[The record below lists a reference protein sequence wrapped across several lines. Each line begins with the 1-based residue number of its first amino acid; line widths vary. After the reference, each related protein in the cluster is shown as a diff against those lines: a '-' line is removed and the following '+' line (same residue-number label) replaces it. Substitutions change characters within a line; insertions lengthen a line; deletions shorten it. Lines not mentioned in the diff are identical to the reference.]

1 MEEENRRFSWI
12 NFFIKGII
20 IIIFVL
26 FTVWLL
32 SLSNKDINKSL
43 DVLTDNIF
51 AENIDRM
58 KDVGQSYFTIERLP
72 EKVGEVKTLSLAKM
86 YDEKLILELKDKY
99 GNACSA
105 SNSYVSIEKLENEYH
120 MKVYLEC
127 GEESDYIIVIMG
139 CYDYCDTDICERKE
153 TTDVSKQIEYEYKK
167 TTGGSWTDYGSWSEW
182 SKVSVTKTNYRDVET
197 KIVKEEYS
205 YDKTVFENEYV
216 SFNVSCP
223 SGYSKTSDGT
233 RCYKTVYNYVSFNV
247 SCPSGYSKTSDGTRC
262 YKTVYEYANPNTC
275 PNTYDGYTLTSQ
287 NGFTC
292 NYSKTST
299 YTDTP
304 SCPSTYEGYT
314 YYEIDGLTC
323 KYKKQVPVGT
333 KKVPKC
339 DGCFETVEKTIYKT
353 IYTTS
358 SATCPNGT
366 SPSNG
371 SCVGSNTSTK
381 TSTVSCP
388 SGYSKTSDETKCY
401 KTNYE
406 YKDIV
411 KSCPSGYSKTSDGTK
426 CYKTSYE
433 YKDIIKSCPSG
444 YSKTSDGTK
453 CYKEVASVIKVTG
466 TRDVTYYRYRV
477 REYVGGTVD
486 YKWSTSKEDKSL
498 LEAGYTLTGRTR

>member
-197 KIVKEEYS
+197 KVVI
-205 YDKTVFENEYV
+205 TLPLLQN
-216 SFNVSCP
+216 FN
-223 SGYSKTSDGT
+223 
-233 RCYKTVYNYVSFNV
+233 
-247 SCPSGYSKTSDGTRC
+247 
-262 YKTVYEYANPNTC
+262 
-275 PNTYDGYTLTSQ
+275 
-287 NGFTC
+287 
-292 NYSKTST
+292 
-299 YTDTP
+299 
-304 SCPSTYEGYT
+304 
-314 YYEIDGLTC
+314 
-323 KYKKQVPVGT
+323 
-333 KKVPKC
+333 
-339 DGCFETVEKTIYKT
+339 
-353 IYTTS
+353 
-358 SATCPNGT
+358 
-366 SPSNG
+366 
-371 SCVGSNTSTK
+371 
-381 TSTVSCP
+381 
-388 SGYSKTSDETKCY
+388 
-401 KTNYE
+401 
-406 YKDIV
+406 
-411 KSCPSGYSKTSDGTK
+411 
-426 CYKTSYE
+426 
-433 YKDIIKSCPSG
+433 
-444 YSKTSDGTK
+444 
-453 CYKEVASVIKVTG
+453 
-466 TRDVTYYRYRV
+466 
-477 REYVGGTVD
+477 
-486 YKWSTSKEDKSL
+486 
-498 LEAGYTLTGRTR
+498 